1 MSENTTKTN
10 TRGKLR
16 HFTVMPAALLLA
28 IPFLAA
34 CGTAREWDTLQIIP
48 GSLRFR
54 NAETPAYFKDK
65 FRNGNIY
72 QVFRPVM
79 VVDKIIEDLRYRELI
94 RADSKIGVSHT
105 GI

>member
-1 MSENTTKTN
+1 P
-10 TRGKLR
+10 R
-16 HFTVMPAALLLA
+16 HFTMMPAALLLA

-34 CGTAREWDTLQIIP
+34 CGTARERDTLQIIP

-72 QVFRPVM
+72 QDFRPLM
-79 VVDKIIEDLRYRELI
+79 DVDTIFEYMRYRVLI
-94 RADSKIGVSHT
+94 RADSKRGVSHT